1 MKHPMNRNDIRNIV
15 LGLAVGLAG
24 AGALAGVSLPF
35 NFTAGTPIKSS
46 EVNANFAALN
56 NALPGVAQTASSADV
71 PITSTP
77 AVASVTINAPGPG
90 YVLVSTSAQLNIDYT
105 GTSSA
110 RFTLG
115 LSDAADTISP
125 DQAKTISMPSG
136 LPVWTYNQI
145 LSAERVFPI
154 SSAGPKTFY
163 LIAEE
168 NSGVQASISRRTLT
182 ATFVTAMGTVQTTP

>member
-1 MKHPMNRNDIRNIV
+1 MNRNDIRNIV

-35 NFTAGTPIKSS
+35 TFTAGTPIKSS

-56 NALPGVAQTASSADV
+56 NALPGVAQTASSTDV

-77 AVASVTINAPGPG
+77 SVASVTINAPGPG
-90 YVLVSTSAQLNIDYT
+90 YVLVSATAQLNIDYT
-105 GTSSA
+105 GSSSA
-110 RFTLG
+110 RFTFG

-136 LPVWTYNQI
+136 LPAWTFNQI

-163 LIAEE
+163 LLAEE
-168 NSGVQASISRRTLT
+168 NSGVQASVSRRTLT
-182 ATFVTAMGTVQTTP
+182 ATFMTAMGTVQTTP